1 VSDTTYGTVRRQL
14 FRRAVLAL
22 LVLSSSCFLRGRLPA
37 RELYRLRFPGVADS
51 VSVIRDGDGTA
62 GRLAQGS
69 VSIAPYVAPGL
80 YGDRA
85 VVFRVGDTEY
95 GAYPN
100 REWAM
105 PLPTMLGLLTEDVLG
120 VRPITVERAIYD
132 PPSLHKQTYI
142 WRGMIRELEEVDR
155 GRQVFAA
162 VRLEARLVRT
172 SDDSVL
178 WSGSARLEQPV
189 PEGSM
194 PAIVAML
201 SRLAAEAIAQLAD
214 EARLALARPAASAVR

>member
-1 VSDTTYGTVRRQL
+1 MVARRVSGC
-14 FRRAVLAL
+14 AAIAL
-22 LVLSSSCFLRGRLPA
+22 LLLSASCFRGRLPA
-37 RELYRLRFPGVADS
+37 RELYRLRFPAGLDTISTLADGV
-51 VSVIRDGDGTA
+51 GTA
-62 GRLAQGS
+62 GRLAAGS
-69 VSIAPYVAPGL
+69 LSIAPYVAPGL

-85 VVFRVGDTEY
+85 IVFRVGETAY

-120 VRPITVERAIYD
+120 VKPLTVERAIYD

-155 GRQVFAA
+155 DQEVFAA

-178 WSGSARLEQPV
+178 WSGSARLERAV

-194 PAIVAML
+194 SAIVTML
-201 SRLAAEAIAQLAD
+201 SRLAAEAVAQLAD
-214 EARLALARPAASAVR
+214 QARVALASPAASAVR

>member
-1 VSDTTYGTVRRQL
+1 MWSTPPLRRQL
-14 FRRAVLAL
+14 FRRAALAL
-22 LVLSSSCFLRGRLPA
+22 LLLSTSCFRGRLPA

-62 GRLAQGS
+62 GRLAPGS
-69 VSIAPYVAPGL
+69 VAIAPYVAPGL

-85 VVFRVGDTEY
+85 VVFRVGDGEY

-100 REWAM
+100 REWVM
-105 PLPTMLGLLTEDVLG
+105 PLPTMLGLLTEDVLS

-132 PPSLHKQTYI
+132 PPSLHRQTYI

-155 GRQVFAA
+155 GRDVFAA

-178 WSGSARLEQPV
+178 WSGSARLERPV
-189 PEGSM
+189 PAGTM
-194 PAIVAML
+194 PAIVATL
-201 SRLAAEAIAQLAD
+201 SQLAAEAIAQLAD
-214 EARLALARPAASAVR
+214 EARIALARPAASAVR